1 MSTDLCQAAHR
12 YFLQKPVL
20 KRIGL
25 VFCEKYRSLGHW
37 GGIAVLAH
45 LSAEDK
51 ADLSAFLR
59 EDMTQKE
66 PVRVRYAMFAAAWS
80 KTRFAALPF
89 CDFLTELYP
98 GRLMTKKE
106 VAGKAEAVRQKILRD
121 LLCRYPSGFANEW
134 LQALQDQTLRFS
146 HLDFYEREELLR
158 LVAES
163 LFLLPEI
170 YERLPFFA
178 NRVCGNPHALDWDTD
193 AGKLFLQ
200 ALSYLSGDA
209 AHDTVEEKSDLLYAF
224 HLLRDDILNFAT
236 VYGLAAWN
244 GKNELIY
251 WRLAAESLAPMNL
264 PSREIVRAER
274 IVPAAGV
281 SGKNFAVYLVEN
293 SGVFSTLLDA
303 LQEKKIVLPLL
314 CLHGQLKTASWALLD
329 RLAKNGAIFWYSG
342 DFDPEGLIIAQKLR
356 QRYECVRLWHF
367 SAEEYQRTEISLP
380 AGRLKRLQGI
390 VDAEL
395 YRIAKRMQSW
405 KCAFYQESLADLLLE
420 DLYRE
425 ENRERL
431 E

>member
-1 MSTDLCQAAHR
+1 MTTDLYQAAQR

-20 KRIGL
+20 KRTGL
-25 VFCEKYRSLGHW
+25 VFCEKYRSLAHW
-37 GGIAVLAH
+37 GGIAVLEH
-45 LSAEDK
+45 LSTEDK

-59 EDMTQKE
+59 EDVTQKE
-66 PVRVRYAMFAAAWS
+66 PVRVRYAIFAAAWS
-80 KTRFAALPF
+80 KTRFAAVPLS
-89 CDFLTELYP
+89 DFLTKLYP

-106 VAGKAEAVRQKILRD
+106 VAGKAEAVRQKILED
-121 LLCRYPSGFANEW
+121 LLRQYPCGSANKW
-134 LQALQDQTLRFS
+134 LQALQEQTIRFS
-146 HLDFYEREELLR
+146 HLDFYEREELLQ

-163 LFLLPEI
+163 LSLLPEV

-178 NRVCGNPHALDWDTD
+178 NRVCGNPHALDWNTD
-193 AGKLFLQ
+193 AGKMFLQ
-200 ALSYLSGDA
+200 ALSYLSGDG

-236 VYGLAAWN
+236 AYGLAAWS
-244 GKNELIY
+244 GKDELVY
-251 WRLAAESLAPMNL
+251 WRLAAESLAPLNL

-274 IVPAAGV
+274 IMPAAGV
-281 SGKNFAVYLVEN
+281 RGKNFAVYLVEN

-303 LQEKKIVLPLL
+303 LQEKRLVLPLL

-329 RLAKNGAIFWYSG
+329 RLAQNGAVFWYSG

-356 QRYECVRLWHF
+356 QRYERVHLWHF
-367 SAEEYQRTEISLP
+367 SAEEYQRTEIFLP

-390 VDAEL
+390 ADAEL
-395 YRIAKRMQSW
+395 HRIAKRMQSW
-405 KCAFYQESLADLLLE
+405 KCAFYQESLVDLLLQ